1 MTPPHPRRWWLDPGL
16 LLILLLG
23 AALRFQYLDL
33 PFGEAHRWREVT
45 NADVTRNFFLRS
57 MNIFWPQV
65 SWGGPAAY
73 AGMEFPLLQWIAAL
87 LYKVFGE
94 HEVICRLVS
103 IAFSIGT
110 IPLVFV
116 LGRRLF
122 GNAQGRAAAFLVAIS
137 PSTVFFGRSFLSD
150 VPMVFFSVAG
160 LLGYLIYVE
169 TGDRAAAAAGAACTA
184 LAGLVKLPAISIA
197 GPILWT
203 AWRVR
208 GWRVLRD
215 RWIIGGLG
223 VAVLVTAAWYWHA
236 DRIYHLTGLTE
247 AIFHSSDNPPAES
260 RSAANSPHPPPQG
273 SGMDCCG

>member
-1 MTPPHPRRWWLDPGL
+1 
-16 LLILLLG
+16 
-23 AALRFQYLDL
+23 
-33 PFGEAHRWREVT
+33 
-45 NADVTRNFFLRS
+45 
-57 MNIFWPQV
+57 
-65 SWGGPAAY
+65 
-73 AGMEFPLLQWIAAL
+73 
-87 LYKVFGE
+87 
-94 HEVICRLVS
+94 
-103 IAFSIGT
+103 
-110 IPLVFV
+110 
-116 LGRRLF
+116 
-122 GNAQGRAAAFLVAIS
+122 VAIS

-236 DRIYHLTGLTE
+236 DRIYHMTGLTE
-247 AIFHSSDNPPAES
+247 AIFHSSSDPPPELAGFTHQPLAVLHWGAYGLLLQPDFYDRLRDWTWHLHLTTAGFCVALIGLVTMFRVRGYDLVVVWLATVLAVIMAGALGSYYHEFHQLPMVPPAALLFGLV
-260 RSAANSPHPPPQG
+260 AAPLFDGKS
-273 SGMDCCG
+273 